1 MTFVEIEEKWLTYST
16 GEDLFGLPK
25 TEYRELTEI
34 KNKLKFL
41 DKLYSLYNDVITT
54 ITGYNDQLWQQ
65 LDFDEIQR
73 RVSDEFMPKQ
83 MKLPK

>member
-25 TEYRELTEI
+25 TEYKELTEI

-54 ITGYNDQLWQQ
+54 ITGYNDQLW
-65 LDFDEIQR
+65 
-73 RVSDEFMPKQ
+73 
-83 MKLPK
+83 